1 VEFLQ
6 KIEVSVQSQKH
17 RSQTLL
23 AMLLESRHFC
33 PMLDILASLATL
45 TALEVVLGVDNV
57 IFISILTAR
66 LPVHQRES
74 ARKTGILLA
83 LGMRL
88 LLLSLLSWITRL
100 TTPLFTV
107 MDVEF
112 TGKSLILF
120 LGGLFLLY
128 KSTLE
133 IHAKLEG
140 EDHGPAAGGATAT
153 FSGVLVQVA
162 LLDLVFSL
170 DSVITAVGM
179 AQELWVMVVANV
191 LAMAVMWF
199 SGKAIGDFVHRHP
212 TFKVLALSFLLMIG
226 MMLVGEGLGF
236 HIPKGYIY
244 FAMAFSCAVELIN
257 MRVRR
262 RGEAVELHQSR
273 IVD

>member
-1 VEFLQ
+1 MNPE
-6 KIEVSVQSQKH
+6 
-17 RSQTLL
+17 LL
-23 AMLLESRHFC
+23 GL
-33 PMLDILASLATL
+33 LASLSTL

-57 IFISILTAR
+57 IFISILTSR
-66 LPVHQRES
+66 LPLHLREK

-88 LLLSLLSWITRL
+88 ILLSLLSWITQL

-107 MDVEF
+107 SGIEF
-112 TGKSLILF
+112 TGKSIILL

-128 KSTLE
+128 KSTME

-140 EDHGPAAGGATAT
+140 EDHGPEGAGQGATFA
-153 FSGVLVQVA
+153 GVLVQVA

-179 AQELWVMVVANV
+179 AQNLSVMVAANV
-191 LAMAVMWF
+191 LAMGVMWF

-226 MMLVGEGLGF
+226 LMLVAEGVGF
-236 HIPKGYIY
+236 HIPKGYVY
-244 FAMAFSCAVELIN
+244 FAMAFSSSVEFVN
-257 MRVRR
+257 MRIRKK
-262 RGEAVELHQSR
+262 GSPVELHQSK
-273 IVD
+273 ILD

>member
-1 VEFLQ
+1 MTPELV
-6 KIEVSVQSQKH
+6 
-17 RSQTLL
+17 
-23 AMLLESRHFC
+23 
-33 PMLDILASLATL
+33 DILASLAAL

-66 LPVHQRES
+66 LPVSQREK
-74 ARKTGILLA
+74 ARKAGILLA

-88 LLLSLLSWITRL
+88 VLLSLLSWITRL
-100 TTPLFTV
+100 TEPLFTAFG
-107 MDVEF
+107 VEF
-112 TGKSLILF
+112 TGKAIILL

-128 KSTLE
+128 KSTME

-140 EDHGPAAGGATAT
+140 EEHGPDGGAGRVT
-153 FSGVLVQVA
+153 FSSVLVQVA

-179 AQELWVMVVANV
+179 AQSLWVMVAANV

-226 MMLVGEGLGF
+226 IMLVAEGLGF
-236 HIPKGYIY
+236 HIPKGYVY
-244 FAMAFSCAVELIN
+244 FAMAFSSGVELIN
-257 MRVRR
+257 MRVRKK
-262 RGEAVELHQSR
+262 GVPVELHQSR
-273 IVD
+273 IVE

>member
-1 VEFLQ
+1 MLAL
-6 KIEVSVQSQKH
+6 
-17 RSQTLL
+17 TLDPRQFAL
-23 AMLLESRHFC
+23 
-33 PMLDILASLATL
+33 MLDILASLATL

-57 IFISILTAR
+57 IFISILTSR
-66 LPVHQRES
+66 LPIDQREK
-74 ARKTGILLA
+74 ARKIGILLA

-88 LLLSLLSWITRL
+88 ILLSLLSWVTRL
-100 TTPLFTV
+100 TSPLFTV
-107 MDVEF
+107 LQVEV

-128 KSTLE
+128 KSTME

-140 EDHGPAAGGATAT
+140 EEHGPGEGAALVTM
-153 FSGVLVQVA
+153 SGVLVQVA

-179 AQELWVMVVANV
+179 ARELWVMVVANI

-226 MMLVGEGLGF
+226 VMLVAEGLHF

-244 FAMAFSCAVELIN
+244 FAMAFSFGVELIN
-257 MRVRR
+257 LRVRR
-262 RGEAVELHQSR
+262 RGQVVELHQSR
-273 IVD
+273 MID

>member
-1 VEFLQ
+1 
-6 KIEVSVQSQKH
+6 
-17 RSQTLL
+17 
-23 AMLLESRHFC
+23 
-33 PMLDILASLATL
+33 MLDLLASLATL
-45 TALEVVLGVDNV
+45 TALEIVLGVDNV

-66 LPVHQRES
+66 LPIDHREK

-83 LGMRL
+83 LGMRV
-88 LLLSLLSWITRL
+88 LLLSLISWITRL

-107 MDVEF
+107 LNVEF

-128 KSTLE
+128 KSTVE

-140 EDHGPAAGGATAT
+140 EEHEPGAGRTVVT
-153 FSGVLVQVA
+153 FSGVLIQVA

-179 AQELWVMVVANV
+179 AQELWVMVAANV
-191 LAMAVMWF
+191 LAMAMMWF

-244 FAMAFSCAVELIN
+244 FAMAFSCGVELIN

-273 IVD
+273 MVD